1 MSEQQHGRSSSTP
14 SMGAAEPVGGGV
26 QCGCFAHSPGT
37 MRGMLEMT
45 MGSRK
50 TVPLRMLRIVPL
62 GPPHLVKRGDSG
74 GCQQMERRV
83 VRSMPSSV
91 WRLSP
96 PVLSSVIPAFLSAP
110 PTQLAA
116 KTSSTRCSS
125 GVMVAHLMP
134 TLNFLM
140 AFAASIVTCAES
152 LSSLGGEAA
161 SSYQNQSIPL
171 APRLVPIIESKSNR
185 IDGSPQL
192 AS

>member
-1 MSEQQHGRSSSTP
+1 
-14 SMGAAEPVGGGV
+14 
-26 QCGCFAHSPGT
+26 
-37 MRGMLEMT
+37 MR
-45 MGSRK
+45 
-50 TVPLRMLRIVPL
+50 VI
-62 GPPHLVKRGDSG
+62 HH
-74 GCQQMERRV
+74 V
-83 VRSMPSSV
+83 VR
-91 WRLSP
+91 RRRFLSYQ
-96 PVLSSVIPAFLSAP
+96 SVIQAFLSVHVRAEQKNAP
-110 PTQLAA
+110 
-116 KTSSTRCSS
+116 STRCSS